1 MKRMSKCI
9 AYVLAFI
16 VSVNMLF
23 AGSIVAEAQE
33 ADGTQTEVTGV
44 SVSSVNGGDI
54 YTESKIKITVSY
66 AISNDVSLENV
77 ELWFAKENVD
87 IEEEGEGAYLYYD
100 GYKTVGDG
108 VVEVSGYASGELGTQ
123 VLKRIVLSTSDG
135 EVYKYDYV
143 SSGDNKGKL
152 QLYDFGTGATVDTYI
167 EGCTYEVV
175 AVPSYA
181 TIDSLSLDTGD
192 VQSDEVGK
200 NSTIYLNVGIVNHT
214 DEEITIPAS
223 TDTGCRVWYYYTPE
237 GETDYSNVNKYSM
250 KEDLV
255 IPAYGKGTAKIPMKL
270 YLKGEYNVYSIEIE
284 DSKSRLLN
292 YCTDGYEYG
301 GALEAFDNKGNLI
314 QSIDLTTYPIDFT
327 VVESTGG
334 SEEPD
339 QPEEPEPLNGEVT
352 ISGGGFIWFVSE
364 GNSVKNP
371 ELTAGAEKQDV
382 QVSLLA
388 TNNTNKTYTFDVD
401 SYIKWTLTGKN
412 GYIQEF
418 TASYSNM
425 VKLGEKESSTS
436 LKSGEKGSIYF
447 DINVDEDIIPGNA
460 ELDSICIYGN
470 AEGVGTKLCTYYEVI
485 PGEKNMSGTFGDPDS
500 EDETTQLPGVWY
512 MNTLVCTV
520 TNPNADAQAPQI
532 TSITKKTSNPIYT
545 GTPVEFEV
553 TYEDDKSAVEE
564 IWLYFKGENGRSC
577 VGSSFNTEEEGTEE
591 EVTDILG
598 QSGTATISVYSGSE
612 DRSGIGK
619 YELERIEIT
628 DVWGNTRVYSDE
640 YSSGEEVSFDVQP
653 LSEEEEAAILW
664 DSWKKACAFEKV
676 ILKNGVRITN
686 AVLKNVSDRNGVKA
700 GAEFAVDVTV
710 QNESDTEY
718 TIGGCQLR
726 WEGPLTDEE
735 YTAETYAYLEKE
747 ITVQPGKSAVLT
759 VPVRLEETEPCGE
772 RTLRDLYIYD
782 SENTGDNEIYSEIAE
797 DGTIYNY
804 YRNNRTESTK
814 SMDADFGVHNLQT
827 VISKATASRDGSIVK
842 KCTSCGKGVSS
853 VRIPYLQNIS
863 LSATDFTYN
872 GKVQTPA
879 VSVVGSDGKVI
890 GASNYS
896 VSYSGGRKNIGHY
909 AVTVSFGGNY
919 SGSVTKTFNINP
931 KGTKLSS
938 VKAAKKKATVK
949 WKKQTKY
956 TKGYQIQYSTSKNF
970 SSGVKTKNVN
980 GNKKTSLT
988 LKGLKS
994 KKTYYVR
1001 IRTFQNVSGGKCYS
1015 VWSGIKKVKIK

>member
-23 AGSIVAEAQE
+23 AGAIVAEAQE
-33 ADGTQTEVTGV
+33 ADGNQTGVTGV

-54 YTESKIKITVSY
+54 YTNSEIKITVSY
-66 AISNDVSLENV
+66 AINSGDSVEAV
-77 ELWFAKENVD
+77 ELWFAKEEVD
-87 IEEEGEGAYLYYD
+87 IEDEDIEEGTDVFVYTDYTDNGCI
-100 GYKTVGDG
+100 
-108 VVEVSGYASGELGTQ
+108 EVSGEASYELGTQ
-123 VLKRIVLSTSDG
+123 VLKRIILSTSEG
-135 EVYKYDYV
+135 EIYKYDYV
-143 SSGDNKGKL
+143 SSGNNEGQL
-152 QLYDFGTGATVDTYI
+152 QLYDYGADTTVDTYI
-167 EGCTYEVV
+167 DGCTYEVV
-175 AVPSYA
+175 VAPSYA
-181 TIDSLSLDTGD
+181 TIDSLSLDTGN
-192 VQSDEVGK
+192 VQSNSVAQK
-200 NSTIYLNVGIVNHT
+200 STIYLNVGIVNHT
-214 DEEITIPAS
+214 DEEITLPAS
-223 TDTGCRVWYYYTPE
+223 TERGCRAWYTYTPE
-237 GETDYSNVNKYSM
+237 GQNWSDGDVFSM
-250 KEDLV
+250 KEDLT
-255 IPAYGKGTAKIPMKL
+255 IPANEKRTARIPMKANV
-270 YLKGEYNVYSIEIE
+270 KGKYNIYALEIQ
-284 DSKSRLLN
+284 DVN
-292 YCTDGYEYG
+292 YRILRYDLYEY
-301 GALEAFDNKGNLI
+301 EDTKVFKGVLNDGNSSVF
-314 QSIDLTTYPIDFT
+314 QCIDMTDLPVDFT
-327 VVESTGG
+327 VVASTGG
-334 SEEPD
+334 ATE
-339 QPEEPEPLNGEVT
+339 QPKDT
-352 ISGGGFIWFVSE
+352 
-364 GNSVKNP
+364 
-371 ELTAGAEKQDV
+371 
-382 QVSLLA
+382 
-388 TNNTNKTYTFDVD
+388 
-401 SYIKWTLTGKN
+401 
-412 GYIQEF
+412 
-418 TASYSNM
+418 
-425 VKLGEKESSTS
+425 
-436 LKSGEKGSIYF
+436 
-447 DINVDEDIIPGNA
+447 
-460 ELDSICIYGN
+460 
-470 AEGVGTKLCTYYEVI
+470 
-485 PGEKNMSGTFGDPDS
+485 
-500 EDETTQLPGVWY
+500 
-512 MNTLVCTV
+512 
-520 TNPNADAQAPQI
+520 QAPQI
-532 TSITKKTSNPIYT
+532 TSIIKETLDPIYT

-553 TYEDDKSAVEE
+553 AYEDDKSAVEE

-577 VGSSFNTEEEGTEE
+577 VGEIFNTEEEGTEE

-598 QSGTATISVYSGSE
+598 QSGTKTISVYSGSE

-640 YSSGEEVSFDVQP
+640 YPSGEEVSFDVQS
-653 LSEEEEAAILW
+653 LSEEGEAAILW

-710 QNESDTEY
+710 QNESDTAY

-747 ITVQPGKSAVLT
+747 MTVQPGKSAVLT

-853 VRIPYLQNIS
+853 VRIPYPQNIS

-879 VSVVGSDGKVI
+879 VSVVGRDGKVI